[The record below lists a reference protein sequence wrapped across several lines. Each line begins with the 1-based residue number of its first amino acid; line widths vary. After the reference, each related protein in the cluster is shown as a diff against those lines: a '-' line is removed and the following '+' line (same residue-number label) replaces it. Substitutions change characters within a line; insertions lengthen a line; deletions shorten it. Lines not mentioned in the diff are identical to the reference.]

1 MTTTKLRLAALVC
14 YILVIFASC
23 AQLEKYK
30 DGVVERTNEAV
41 EYVDDTGI
49 TNVDWTQVILY
60 VLLGLG
66 TLGGT
71 GTSIQLVKKMRE
83 KKNGGLP
90 K

>member
-14 YILVIFASC
+14 YILVMFASC

-30 DGVVERTNEAV
+30 DGVIERTNNAV
-41 EYVDDTGI
+41 EYVDEVGVS
-49 TNVDWTQVILY
+49 NVDWTQIILY

-83 KKNGGLP
+83 KKDGGIP